1 MVRPLNRILNSSSFT
16 KWLRSIKKDNFEVTM
31 YDGYIK
37 EDLDLELK
45 SMTDINLR
53 YITQDSKLDI
63 GEILSSIDYCDCNAV
78 RIGYM
83 GQLNMIEELSKLDN
97 EVSTT
102 CVRCGRGNL
111 SNRSELCPDCNYK
124 LLVGLSISK
133 GAELLRGIE
142 EGNVPRVNNLDA
154 YI

>member
-37 EDLDLELK
+37 EDLNLELK

-53 YITQDSKLDI
+53 YITQDSKLAID
-63 GEILSSIDYCDCNAV
+63 EILSLIDYCDYNAV

-83 GQLNMIEELSKLDN
+83 GQLNMIEELSKLEN
-97 EVSTT
+97 AVSTT
-102 CVRCGRGNL
+102 CVRCGRSNL
-111 SNRSELCPDCNYK
+111 SNYSELCPDCNYK
-124 LLVGLSISK
+124 LLLGLSISK